1 MPADTPLEARRVR
14 TASMDDLRTVQ
25 AINRTSFA
33 SPWTD
38 KMIEEE
44 LVRSWCRI
52 LLAEEQVKSQWIAK
66 GFSLFWMVSEEQHLL
81 NIATDL
87 AYRRQGIARLLLDAT
102 LDEGR
107 KNGCIQT
114 FLEVRVG
121 NAAAIG
127 LYQSLGFRRVA
138 TRLKYYADNQE
149 DAWVMMC
156 DLRAA
161 AHT

>member
-1 MPADTPLEARRVR
+1 MRVETPVETRRIR
-14 TASMDDLRTVQ
+14 KASLDDLRTVQ

-52 LLAEEQVKSQWIAK
+52 LLAEEAVKSQWLAK

-87 AYRRQGIARLLLDAT
+87 GYRRQGVGRRLLQAT
-102 LDEGR
+102 LEEGR
-107 KNGCIQT
+107 KNGCAQT

-121 NAAAIG
+121 NTAAIG
-127 LYQSLGFRRVA
+127 LYQALGFRRVA

-156 DLRAA
+156 DLRASV
-161 AHT
+161 HT